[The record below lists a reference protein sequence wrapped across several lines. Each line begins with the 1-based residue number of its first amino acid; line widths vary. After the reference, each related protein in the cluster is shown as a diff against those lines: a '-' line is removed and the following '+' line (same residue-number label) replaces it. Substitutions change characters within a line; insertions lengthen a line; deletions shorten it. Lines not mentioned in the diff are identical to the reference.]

1 VNPVALGFVTSL
13 NRPGGNL
20 TGVTQ
25 LSVELAPKLL
35 EFMHELVPS
44 ATMFGFL
51 INPSNPAHESLPK
64 DLEAAALALGVTVQ
78 ILRASTEHDF
88 DTVFATLLELR
99 AGGLGIGADAFFSSR
114 SEQLAAMALRHAM
127 PAIQPFRRFVLAGG
141 LMSYGGSITAAQHL
155 AGIYTTRILKGEKPS
170 DLPVQ
175 QSTKVE
181 MFINLKTA
189 KALALTVP
197 DKLLVAADEVI
208 E

>member
-1 VNPVALGFVTSL
+1 MSGMGRREFVALLGGAAATWLLAARTQAAIPIVGFLNGASTDLWSDRLSAYVTSL

-88 DTVFATLLELR
+88 DTV
-99 AGGLGIGADAFFSSR
+99 
-114 SEQLAAMALRHAM
+114 
-127 PAIQPFRRFVLAGG
+127 
-141 LMSYGGSITAAQHL
+141 
-155 AGIYTTRILKGEKPS
+155 
-170 DLPVQ
+170 
-175 QSTKVE
+175 
-181 MFINLKTA
+181 
-189 KALALTVP
+189 
-197 DKLLVAADEVI
+197 
-208 E
+208 